1 VSKLKGLGTNFESLV
16 PVGVNV
22 EIVSTA
28 NEHKIHQ
35 LALDVVKPKSDQ
47 PRKYFS
53 EIELE
58 KLAQSIKKQGI
69 LQPIVVAETEQNS
82 YTIIAGERRWRAAG
96 LAGLSKVPAIIKK
109 VNELEHLQYAV
120 LENVQRQDLN
130 PIEIALS
137 INRLHNEYQQSY
149 EDIALSLGKAYTTI
163 VNTSRLLNLPE
174 VMQESIGNG
183 TLSEGHGRALLALAK
198 RPSLQKKL
206 YTQILQ
212 KNLTVRQ
219 AESLVSEYKNADTS
233 SNKEASQT
241 NEAKV
246 VKYNQPDTKK
256 LAKKLG
262 LKKVDFKVAKNGQ
275 AKLTFTIT
283 DNTQLEKINK
293 LFSLDS

>member
-16 PVGVNV
+16 PVGVDV
-22 EIVSTA
+22 QIVSTA

-35 LALDVVKPKSDQ
+35 LSLDVVKPKSDQ

-130 PIEIALS
+130 PMEIALS

-149 EDIALSLGKAYTTI
+149 EEIASSLGKAYTTI

-174 VMQESIGNG
+174 VMQESIANG

-198 RPSLQKKL
+198 SPSLQKKL
-206 YTQILQ
+206 YAQILQ
-212 KNLTVRQ
+212 KSLTVRQ
-219 AESLVSEYKNADTS
+219 AESLVSEYKNAET
-233 SNKEASQT
+233 NGKGVAQT
-241 NEAKV
+241 NKAKV
-246 VKYNQPDTKK
+246 VKYIQPDTKK
-256 LAKKLG
+256 LAKQLG
-262 LKKVDFKVAKNGQ
+262 LKKVEFKVAKNGQ
-275 AKLTFTIT
+275 AKLTLTID
-283 DNTQLEKINK
+283 DNSQLKKINK
-293 LFSLDS
+293 LFGGDS